1 MEFLEGGVSVIIG
14 SCDVTGQPEC
24 VRGVG
29 VRVESDRACLTLFLP
44 IATGARTLQNLDA
57 NPAVAVCFSR
67 PIDHRTLQIKG
78 RAVAVGVAPD
88 DARPVV
94 ERYVI
99 AFAEATHLV
108 GLPRAL
114 SRRLTAW
121 PAAEV
126 RVEVERFFQQ
136 TPGPGAGGEI
146 AP

>member
-1 MEFLEGGVSVIIG
+1 M
-14 SCDVTGQPEC
+14 
-24 VRGVG
+24 
-29 VRVESDRACLTLFLP
+29 
-44 IATGARTLQNLDA
+44 ATGARTLQYLDA

-78 RAVAVGVAPD
+78 RAVGVVVAPAE
-88 DARPVV
+88 ARPIV

-121 PAAEV
+121 PAAAV
-126 RVEVERFFQQ
+126 RIEVERLFQQ